1 MDSEKVRELLD
12 ALERYRKARVE
23 LLFLLGVPHSNHE
36 PLAEWSE
43 HLVAALLDGQL
54 ARSPTQLGWDL
65 TTPAGHKIQVRS
77 LANRAELKGAW
88 VNEHS
93 ISFTSGVDGYALVIF
108 EGLRPLAVLTFPTD
122 LRAINKKLNKKAKN
136 PKSTLELTR
145 KLSTNHAGQVDLPT
159 ARRRGLDVLRCIAL
173 TSFPSTAYASDDS
186 AVSADRDRGSCV
198 RITSRG

>member
-1 MDSEKVRELLD
+1 MNSERVRELVD

-36 PLAEWSE
+36 PLSEWSE

-54 ARSPTQLGWDL
+54 AKNPTQPGWDL

-93 ISFTSGVDGYALVIF
+93 ISFTPGVDGYALVIF
-108 EGLRPLAVLTFPTD
+108 AGLRPLAVLTFPTD
-122 LRAINKKLNKKAKN
+122 LRAINKKLKKKAKN
-136 PKSTLELTR
+136 PEFTLELTR
-145 KLSTNHAGQVDLPT
+145 ANYLQITQDRSTFQKLGVE
-159 ARRRGLDVLRCIAL
+159 VWM
-173 TSFPSTAYASDDS
+173 F
-186 AVSADRDRGSCV
+186 
-198 RITSRG
+198 